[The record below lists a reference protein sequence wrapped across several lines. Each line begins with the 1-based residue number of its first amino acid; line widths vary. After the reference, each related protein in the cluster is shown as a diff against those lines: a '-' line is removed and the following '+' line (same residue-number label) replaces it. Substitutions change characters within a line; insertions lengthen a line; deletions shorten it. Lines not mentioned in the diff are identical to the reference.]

1 MRAVGHLHHDLHAA
15 LEMGVEGAE
24 RLLDAA
30 VGLGRAQDHAAL
42 GGLLEFEPL
51 TRGPALEI
59 LREDAAP
66 VAGAFGKRL
75 EAFRCMK
82 QVRPLGGHAAV
93 LGLLGLRRLA
103 GGQKRDRKPAAV
115 LDELDEALDGGRI
128 GRIVRREPFG
138 KKQHVGQRLLSLGV
152 AFARDVEEPVGLPV
166 RFRVL
171 QFLPLS

>member
-1 MRAVGHLHHDLHAA
+1 MASNV
-15 LEMGVEGAE
+15 
-24 RLLDAA
+24 
-30 VGLGRAQDHAAL
+30 
-42 GGLLEFEPL
+42 
-51 TRGPALEI
+51 PATTIRIDPEVK
-59 LREDAAP
+59 REA
-66 VAGAFGKRL
+66 
-75 EAFRCMK
+75 
-82 QVRPLGGHAAV
+82 
-93 LGLLGLRRLA
+93 
-103 GGQKRDRKPAAV
+103 AAV

>member
-1 MRAVGHLHHDLHAA
+1 
-15 LEMGVEGAE
+15 MGVEGAK

-30 VGLGRAQDHAAL
+30 VGLGRTQDHAAL
-42 GGLLEFEPL
+42 RGLLELEPL
-51 TRGPALEI
+51 ARRPALKI

-66 VAGAFGKRL
+66 VAGALGERL
-75 EAFRCMK
+75 EALRGMK

-93 LGLLGLRRLA
+93 LGLQGLRRLA

-138 KKQHVGQRLLSLGV
+138 KKQHVGQRLLALGV
-152 AFARDVEEPVGLPV
+152 ALARNIEEPVGLPV
-166 RFRVL
+166 RFRIL
-171 QFLPLS
+171 QFLPLF